1 MPGAGVKRAQLDKF
15 HVVLKLLDTSLVSSS
30 LVPAWSQCVPDH
42 ALRQNMWLRVR
53 RLATLRSDCELSSA
67 ELGVLQP
74 GAVVEVLEARVVAV
88 KRCPLL

>member
-1 MPGAGVKRAQLDKF
+1 MRVLESSEHWTFQVG
-15 HVVLKLLDTSLVSSS
+15 LKLLDTR
-30 LVPAWSQCVPDH
+30 D
-42 ALRQNMWLRVR
+42 ALRQFNMWLRVR

-88 KRCPLL
+88 KWCPL